1 VHNLSRVRLADK
13 DAPVDAWAAEFDA
26 WVADAVAQRKLESL
40 LAYRHTAPH
49 ARLSVPTTEHFDPL
63 FVALGAAYPDEPVE
77 TIFEGF
83 QYGNLSMRSF
93 SFAPLSD
100 TAPPPS
106 GPRSNS

>member
-1 VHNLSRVRLADK
+1 M
-13 DAPVDAWAAEFDA
+13 
-26 WVADAVAQRKLESL
+26 ADAVAARKLDNL

-63 FVALGAAYPDEPVE
+63 FVAVGAAYPDEPLE

-93 SFAPLSD
+93 SFAPPSD
-100 TAPPPS
+100 IAQPPS
-106 GPRSNS
+106 GPRSN